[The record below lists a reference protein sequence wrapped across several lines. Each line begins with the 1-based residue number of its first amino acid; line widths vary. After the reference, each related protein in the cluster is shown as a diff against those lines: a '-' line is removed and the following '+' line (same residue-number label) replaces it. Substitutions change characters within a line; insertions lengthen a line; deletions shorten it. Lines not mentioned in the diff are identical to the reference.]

1 MNAREFYET
10 VKQMRHLQRE
20 YFRHR
25 GTTLLQ
31 ECKKMEAIVDGEI
44 SRVETVLSQQQQQQ
58 LDLGL

>member
-25 GTTLLQ
+25 GTAVLQ

-44 SRVETVLSQQQQQQ
+44 SRVETVLSQQQQ

>member
-1 MNAREFYET
+1 MNAKEFYDT

-25 GTTLLQ
+25 GTVVLQ

-44 SRVETVLSQQQQQQ
+44 SRVETVLSQQKQ